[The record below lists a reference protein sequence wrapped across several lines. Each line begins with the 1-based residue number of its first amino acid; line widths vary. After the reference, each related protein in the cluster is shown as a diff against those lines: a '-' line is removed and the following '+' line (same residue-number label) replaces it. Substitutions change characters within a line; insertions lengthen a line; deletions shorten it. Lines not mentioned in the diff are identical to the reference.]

1 MGMEVRLE
9 DPFRVD
15 PFVGKSWR
23 ELSRVMETFS
33 ISV

>member
-9 DPFRVD
+9 GPFGVD
-15 PFVGKSWR
+15 PFAGRSWR

-33 ISV
+33 ILI